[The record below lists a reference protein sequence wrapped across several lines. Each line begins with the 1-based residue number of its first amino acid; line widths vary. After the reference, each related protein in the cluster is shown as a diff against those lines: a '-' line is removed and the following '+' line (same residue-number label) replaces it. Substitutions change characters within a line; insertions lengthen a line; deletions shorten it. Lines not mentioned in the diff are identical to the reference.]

1 MADNTF
7 DAQLR
12 DFNAKLARRVHDVFV
27 RSTEEVQESIV
38 EGSPVSGAP
47 GQPVDTGALK
57 GSWQQ
62 RRHER
67 FLWDTSTPLAYA
79 PVVEEGGMVEASGR
93 SGAMSGGR
101 YTLRSEV
108 GGFHSIALTR
118 AAWQKIVDHA
128 VREVA
133 R

>member
-38 EGSPVSGAP
+38 EGSPVTGAP
-47 GQPVDTGALK
+47 GQPVDTGLLK
-57 GSWQQ
+57 GSWVPK
-62 RRHER
+62 RHER
-67 FLWDTSTPLAYA
+67 FLWDTSTPVAYA
-79 PVVEEGGMVEASGR
+79 PVVEEGGLTMASSR
-93 SGAMSGGR
+93 SGAMSGSR
-101 YTLRSEV
+101 YTLRSES
-108 GGFHSIALTR
+108 GGWHSVKTTR

>member
-38 EGSPVSGAP
+38 EGSPLTGAP
-47 GQPVDTGALK
+47 GQPVDTSALK
-57 GSWQQ
+57 GSWHHK
-62 RRHER
+62 RHEK
-67 FLWDTSTPLAYA
+67 FLWATETPLKYA
-79 PVVEEGGMVEASGR
+79 PVVEEGGLVMASGR
-93 SGAMSGGR
+93 SGALSGSR

-108 GGFHSIALTR
+108 GGFHSVKLTA

>member
-38 EGSPVSGAP
+38 EGSPVTGAP

-67 FLWDTSTPLAYA
+67 FLWDTSTPLEYA
-79 PVVEEGGMVEASGR
+79 PAIEEGVSWYGDMK
-93 SGAMSGGR
+93 
-101 YTLRSEV
+101 LRSEV
-108 GGFHSIALTR
+108 GGFHSVALTR

-128 VREVA
+128 VREVV